1 VQDTLTDDSWLEDI
15 QSHYSVAV
23 LSEYLDV
30 WDLLQ
35 EVLLQPEVED
45 IHKWRFEAS
54 GQFSTKSAYEAFFNG
69 SVYFQPYNL
78 IWGT

>member
-1 VQDTLTDDSWLEDI
+1 
-15 QSHYSVAV
+15 
-23 LSEYLDV
+23 LDV